1 MISQKT
7 ILMVVDSCYP
17 NLSMNGV
24 IAKNIAD
31 VLSENN
37 RVLIISLRRGT
48 DDAKEMFGEEI
59 IYIKGFHYYEAIF
72 TGRSDKATNSI
83 EKNFFNILNYLTRIV
98 SISFRIVSK
107 SGLNNHL
114 SEKFREKMEK
124 KLLEEKIDYVICV
137 SVPFESAVAM
147 VDLSDRYRNTKFIL
161 YQVDDFVTALDA
173 NYPVIL
179 LKRREKARIK
189 MVHKF
194 ESTLY
199 KYRILE
205 SAYQKEKKY
214 INQVNVKPTGFPLL
228 KDNSRTCSK
237 NMKKME
243 INLTYTGSLV
253 HGVRPVDDA
262 LCILKKVREKV
273 RLTVDIYHRGN
284 CGGVIN
290 QFINAGNSFVTNHG
304 SVSTDRAYEAM
315 VNADVLFAI
324 STRAGDQISGKTF
337 DYISTGKPVIFFY
350 YMDNDMN
357 LSIYKRYDLFL
368 GIKLEENKTYDNVE
382 QIVNF
387 LNGRGK
393 RKLSFSEIVEKYSE
407 YKPDVVVEELF
418 GE

>member
-1 MISQKT
+1 M
-7 ILMVVDSCYP
+7 
-17 NLSMNGV
+17 
-24 IAKNIAD
+24 
-31 VLSENN
+31 
-37 RVLIISLRRGT
+37 
-48 DDAKEMFGEEI
+48 
-59 IYIKGFHYYEAIF
+59 
-72 TGRSDKATNSI
+72 
-83 EKNFFNILNYLTRIV
+83 
-98 SISFRIVSK
+98 
-107 SGLNNHL
+107 
-114 SEKFREKMEK
+114 
-124 KLLEEKIDYVICV
+124 
-137 SVPFESAVAM
+137 
-147 VDLSDRYRNTKFIL
+147 
-161 YQVDDFVTALDA
+161 
-173 NYPVIL
+173 
-179 LKRREKARIK
+179 
-189 MVHKF
+189 
-194 ESTLY
+194 
-199 KYRILE
+199 
-205 SAYQKEKKY
+205 
-214 INQVNVKPTGFPLL
+214 
-228 KDNSRTCSK
+228 
-237 NMKKME
+237 
-243 INLTYTGSLV
+243 
-253 HGVRPVDDA
+253 DDA